1 MDALGGGLKDAKND
15 KEAGAK
21 TLAVFLGVSTNG
33 KLRIP
38 LKYKLVI
45 IPFEVSTIIL
55 SFVPFLIYDFI
66 YSITQIILITLLII
80 WMVFSTVKLLNMN
93 IFDRK
98 KIKYHNRNHELTG
111 YILVPII
118 LMEYIGIKWVLFLI
132 LFPVVWF
139 IVFNYIFYR
148 DSWTNP
154 KIY

>member
-1 MDALGGGLKDAKND
+1 M
-15 KEAGAK
+15 
-21 TLAVFLGVSTNG
+21 
-33 KLRIP
+33 I
-38 LKYKLVI
+38 
-45 IPFEVSTIIL
+45 
-55 SFVPFLIYDFI
+55 
-66 YSITQIILITLLII
+66 LLII

-118 LMEYIGIKWVLFLI
+118 LMEYIGIQWVLFLI
-132 LFPVVWF
+132 IFPIVWF
-139 IVFNYIFYR
+139 IVFNFIFYR